1 MRRYQYNGLVFAR
14 RSAVNAR
21 GTNPQAKPEGRSSHP
36 PPPRSFRL
44 PLVARSAAA
53 KRDAKRRAL
62 SARGKSQTVG
72 RMTGQIVKR
81 GGAAAAALSE
91 REKPSGAC
99 GRSRNSR
106 GAVLGRSASS
116 GRNRPPD
123 VAPAERLRVA
133 PGSPLCSDTYAPLR
147 RSSGT
152 TSGCI
157 PSRAIRRAA
166 PAIMAA
172 AFCLPRVTAD
182 GGGRY
187 APPPT
192 PRAGGKRGGSGIT
205 REGRRLQG
213 DDNAARFRNVDALP
227 TRWPLNNGAAFR
239 AVLRTA
245 PDDSKAEPSYHHGDA
260 WQTSAPSLHCHL
272 RRRFPRRCSILPRV
286 PRRSHEATA
295 CPSVGTPLT
304 IICSYGKP
312 CFQHGT
318 A

>member
-1 MRRYQYNGLVFAR
+1 
-14 RSAVNAR
+14 
-21 GTNPQAKPEGRSSHP
+21 
-36 PPPRSFRL
+36 
-44 PLVARSAAA
+44 
-53 KRDAKRRAL
+53 
-62 SARGKSQTVG
+62 
-72 RMTGQIVKR
+72 MTGQIVKR

-91 REKPSGAC
+91 RKNLSARVAVPEIRAGLFL
-99 GRSRNSR
+99 
-106 GAVLGRSASS
+106 AVLLHLAGTVRRTSHPLNAS
-116 GRNRPPD
+116 
-123 VAPAERLRVA
+123 EL
-133 PGSPLCSDTYAPLR
+133 LR

-152 TSGCI
+152 TSGYI

-172 AFCLPRVTAD
+172 SFCLPRVTAD

-192 PRAGGKRGGSGIT
+192 PRAGGKRGGGGVT
-205 REGRRLQG
+205 REGRRLLG
-213 DDNAARFRNVDALP
+213 DDNAARFRNVDAPP
-227 TRWPLNNGAAFR
+227 TLWPLNNDAAFR

-245 PDDSKAEPSYHHGDA
+245 PDDSKAELSYHHGDA

-286 PRRSHEATA
+286 PRRSHEAA
-295 CPSVGTPLT
+295 PRASMRGTLT